1 VTRAQG
7 NPDEFF
13 YTAPS
18 LFIITVDSMRD
29 VYIAA
34 AVRTPIGRFGG
45 ALKEHS
51 PVDLAAPVMRAALDR
66 AEVDGGGLDL
76 YIFGNVLRAGHGQL
90 VPRQAALQ
98 AGIPEHVDGYAVDM
112 VCASSMMSIMNGAT
126 MIKAG
131 EADLILAGGTES
143 MSDAGYYLDSGA
155 RWGYTLSPGG
165 EEVQDIMQRDGLS
178 DPNTGNAMGEQTERL
193 CEEHGITRSELDEIA
208 AMSQQRAAE
217 AMEEG
222 QFEDEIAPIAYQ
234 SRSGTETLESD
245 EGIRPGTTADGLAD
259 LSPAFTEDG
268 VLTAGNSSQIS
279 DGAAAVLLASS
290 EAVEAHGLTPLAK
303 VHRGGWSARES
314 WRFPEAPIP
323 AVQNVLEATETEL
336 SAYDLFENNE
346 AFAVNNILFHRELD
360 VPYEQLNV
368 HGGAIA
374 LGHPIGASGTR
385 ITVTLLH
392 ALRQNDGAMGMAAI
406 CHGTGGGVA
415 LAIERAA

>member
-1 VTRAQG
+1 
-7 NPDEFF
+7 
-13 YTAPS
+13 
-18 LFIITVDSMRD
+18 MRD
-29 VYIAA
+29 VYIAS
-34 AVRTPIGRFGG
+34 AVRTPIGTLGG
-45 ALKEHS
+45 SLRDHS

-66 AEVDGGGLDL
+66 ADVDGGGLDL
-76 YIFGNVLRAGHGQL
+76 YIFGNVLRAGQGQL

-98 AGIPEHVDGYAVDM
+98 AGIPKSIDGYAVDM

-165 EEVQDIMQRDGLS
+165 ERLQDIMQRDGLS
-178 DPNTGNAMGEQTERL
+178 DPNSGKAMGEQTERL
-193 CEEHGITRSELDEIA
+193 CAEHGIEREALDEIA
-208 AMSQQRAAE
+208 AQSQQRAAE
-217 AMEEG
+217 AADEG
-222 QFEDEIAPIAYQ
+222 RFDNEITPVEYEA
-234 SRSGTETLESD
+234 RSGTETLTTD
-245 EGIRPGTTADGLAD
+245 EGIRPDTTADELSN
-259 LSPAFTEDG
+259 LSPAFAKDG

-279 DGAAAVLLASS
+279 DGAAAVLLASAD
-290 EAVEAHGLTPLAK
+290 AVEAHGLTPLAQ

-323 AVQNVLEATETEL
+323 AVHNVLDATDTTL
-336 SAYDLFENNE
+336 DDYDLFENNE
-346 AFAVNNILFHRELD
+346 AFAINNILFRRELN
-360 VPYEQLNV
+360 VPHDQLNV

-392 ALRQNDGAMGMAAI
+392 ALDQHDGEMGMAAI

-415 LAIERAA
+415 LAVERT

>member
-1 VTRAQG
+1 
-7 NPDEFF
+7 
-13 YTAPS
+13 
-18 LFIITVDSMRD
+18 MRD
-29 VYIAA
+29 VYIAS

-45 ALKEHS
+45 ALQDHS

-66 AEVDGGGLDL
+66 AGVDGDGLDL
-76 YIFGNVLRAGHGQL
+76 YIFGNVLRAGQGQL

-98 AGIPEHVDGYAVDM
+98 AGIPESIDGYAVDM

-143 MSDAGYYLDSGA
+143 MSGAGYYLDSGV

-165 EEVQDIMQRDGLS
+165 EQLQDIMQRDGLS
-178 DPNTGNAMGEQTERL
+178 DPNSGEAMGVQTERL
-193 CEEHGITRSELDEIA
+193 CEEHGITRSELDEMA
-208 AMSQQRAAE
+208 AMSQQRAAAATE
-217 AMEEG
+217 AG
-222 QFEDEIAPIAYQ
+222 RFEDEIAPVEYET
-234 SRSGTETLESD
+234 RSGPDTLMTD
-245 EGIRPGTTADGLAD
+245 EGIRADTTAEGLSN
-259 LSPAFTEDG
+259 LSPAFQKDG

-279 DGAAAVLLASS
+279 DGAAAMLLAS
-290 EAVEAHGLTPLAK
+290 ADAIDAHGLTPLAK
-303 VHRGGWSARES
+303 VHRGGWSAGES

-323 AVQNVLEATETEL
+323 AVHNVLDATDTAL
-336 SAYDLFENNE
+336 ADYDLFENNE
-346 AFAVNNILFHRELD
+346 AFAVNNILFHRELE
-360 VPYEQLNV
+360 VPYDQLNV

-392 ALRQNDGAMGMAAI
+392 ALRQHDGALGMASI

-415 LAIERAA
+415 LAIEREG

>member
-1 VTRAQG
+1 
-7 NPDEFF
+7 
-13 YTAPS
+13 
-18 LFIITVDSMRD
+18 MRD
-29 VYIAA
+29 VYITS

-45 ALKEHS
+45 ALKNHS
-51 PVDLAAPVMRAALDR
+51 PVDLAAEAMHAALDR

-98 AGIPEHVDGYAVDM
+98 AGIPDTVDGYAVDM
-112 VCASSMMSIMNGAT
+112 VCASSMMSLMNGAT

-143 MSDAGYYLDSGA
+143 MSDTGFYLDSGA
-155 RWGYTLSPGG
+155 RWGYTFSPGG
-165 EEVQDIMQRDGLS
+165 EQVQDLMHRDGLS
-178 DPNTGNAMGEQTERL
+178 DPNSGEAMGEQTERL
-193 CEEHGITRSELDEIA
+193 CAEHDIGREALDEIA
-208 AMSQQRAAE
+208 ATSQQRAAE
-217 AMEEG
+217 ATQDG
-222 QFEDEIAPIAYQ
+222 LFGDEITPVEYQ
-234 SRSGTETLESD
+234 TRSGTELLETD
-245 EGIRPGTTADGLAD
+245 EGIRPDTTAQGLSN
-259 LSPAFTEDG
+259 LGPAFQEDG

-279 DGAAAVLLASS
+279 DGAAAVLLASE
-290 EAVEAHGLTPLAK
+290 EAVEAHGLTPLAQ

-323 AVQNVLEATETEL
+323 AVHNVLDATGTEL
-336 SAYDLFENNE
+336 DNYDLFENNE
-346 AFAVNNILFHRELD
+346 AFAVNNILFHRELG
-360 VPYEQLNV
+360 VPYDQLNV

-392 ALRQNDGAMGMAAI
+392 ALRQHDGTRGMASI

-415 LAIERAA
+415 LAIERTD

>member
-1 VTRAQG
+1 
-7 NPDEFF
+7 
-13 YTAPS
+13 
-18 LFIITVDSMRD
+18 MRD
-29 VYIAA
+29 VYIAS
-34 AVRTPIGRFGG
+34 AVRTPIGTLGG
-45 ALKEHS
+45 ALKDHS

-66 AEVDGGGLDL
+66 ADVDGGGLDL

-98 AGIPEHVDGYAVDM
+98 AGIPESIDGYAVDM

-143 MSDAGYYLDSGA
+143 MSDAGYYLDAGA

-165 EEVQDIMQRDGLS
+165 ETLQDVMQRDGLT
-178 DPNTGNAMGEQTERL
+178 DPDSGEAMGEQTERL
-193 CEEHGITRSELDEIA
+193 CAEHDIGRAALDEVA

-217 AMEEG
+217 ATEAG
-222 QFEDEIAPIAYQ
+222 HFDDEMTPVEYET
-234 SRSGTETLESD
+234 RSGTETLTTD
-245 EGIRPGTTADGLAD
+245 EGVRPDTTADGLSN
-259 LSPAFTEDG
+259 LSPAFEEDG

-279 DGAAAVLLASS
+279 DGAAAVLLAS
-290 EAVEAHGLTPLAK
+290 ADAIEAHGLTPLAK
-303 VHRGGWSARES
+303 VGRGGWSARES

-323 AVQNVLEATETEL
+323 AVHNVLDATDTSL
-336 SAYDLFENNE
+336 DDYDLFENNE
-346 AFAVNNILFHRELD
+346 AFAINNILFHRELE
-360 VPYEQLNV
+360 VPHDRLNV

-392 ALRQNDGAMGMAAI
+392 ALREHDGTMGMASI

-415 LAIERAA
+415 LAIERES

>member
-1 VTRAQG
+1 
-7 NPDEFF
+7 
-13 YTAPS
+13 
-18 LFIITVDSMRD
+18 MRD
-29 VYIAA
+29 VYIAS
-34 AVRTPIGRFGG
+34 AVRTPIGTLGG
-45 ALKEHS
+45 SLKDHS
-51 PVDLAAPVMRAALDR
+51 PVDLAAPAMRAALDW
-66 AEVDGGGLDL
+66 ADVDGGGLDL
-76 YIFGNVLRAGHGQL
+76 YILGNVLRAGQGQL

-98 AGIPEHVDGYAVDM
+98 AGIPKNIDGYAVDM

-165 EEVQDIMQRDGLS
+165 ETLQDVMQRDGLT
-178 DPNTGNAMGEQTERL
+178 DPNSGDAMGEQTERL
-193 CEEHGITRSELDEIA
+193 CAEHDIKREKLDEIA
-208 AMSQQRAAE
+208 AASQQRAVA
-217 AMEEG
+217 ATEEG
-222 QFEDEIAPIAYQ
+222 RFDNEVTLVEYET
-234 SRSGTETLESD
+234 RSGTETLTTD
-245 EGIRPGTTADGLAD
+245 EGIRPDTTADGLSN
-259 LSPAFTEDG
+259 LSPAFKGDG

-279 DGAAAVLLASS
+279 DGAAAVVLASAD
-290 EAVEAHGLTPLAK
+290 AVEAHGLTPLAK

-323 AVQNVLEATETEL
+323 AVHNVLDATGTSL
-336 SAYDLFENNE
+336 DDYDLFENNE
-346 AFAVNNILFHRELD
+346 AFAINNILFHRELE
-360 VPYEQLNV
+360 VPYDQLNV

-392 ALRQNDGAMGMAAI
+392 ALREHDGTMGMASI

-415 LAIERAA
+415 LAIEREA